1 MYLTVTVWLASATI
15 GSLASGFIADR
26 FGRRTLMML
35 SQLPFLLSW
44 ILIAVARN
52 VWYIHISRVLS
63 GLADGAVYAIAPVY
77 LAEISHPSLRG
88 SFQTA

>member
-15 GSLASGFIADR
+15 GSRASGFIADR